1 MEAQI
6 PALGENWYIITK
18 NRENLI
24 KYNNKLA
31 EHLESAVPYD
41 DEIAHSNPFLLW
53 IYVTAYPSN

>member
-41 DEIAHSNPFLLW
+41 DEIAHSNPFLL
-53 IYVTAYPSN
+53 